1 MRELYKDR
9 RREYLTETIIKNL
22 ETASDDLLNNIF
34 LLSDCPSK
42 YQIYNI
48 YVHYLIDNKLLN
60 TLRDKYPEEFI

>member
-22 ETASDDLLNNIF
+22 ETASDDLLNNLF
-34 LLSDCPSK
+34 CVSSSPSE
-42 YQIYNI
+42 YQIYDI
-48 YVHYLIDNKLLN
+48 YVHSLIDNKLLN